1 MSELNGTTTSS
12 LNARPS
18 APLNTAAKVS
28 QNSGQPLP
36 TQTVEKAGPAI
47 VLPSVSSDTK
57 AQEETVEIKATQA
70 SEAEEL
76 ELAVAKLNDYVQ
88 QTERKLNFQVDEES
102 GLTVIRVF
110 DKQSDEL
117 IRQIP
122 SEEVVSL
129 AQKLNQEE
137 PLMLFSAQV

>member
-1 MSELNGTTTSS
+1 MSDMNGTTTSS

-18 APLNTAAKVS
+18 APLKAAES
-28 QNSGQPLP
+28 TTENGQFLP
-36 TQTVEKAGPAI
+36 VKTVDKAGSAI
-47 VLPSVSSDTK
+47 ALPSASSETNAEEGK
-57 AQEETVEIKATQA
+57 AVQKTAKA

-88 QTERKLNFQVDEES
+88 LTERKLNFQVDEES
-102 GLTVIRVF
+102 GMTIIRVY

-122 SEEVVSL
+122 GEEVVSL

>member
-18 APLNTAAKVS
+18 APLNPAAKTNP
-28 QNSGQPLP
+28 NSGQPLP
-36 TQTVEKAGPAI
+36 TQTVEKAGSALG
-47 VLPSVSSDTK
+47 LPSASSDTN
-57 AQEETVEIKATQA
+57 AQEDKVEAIATQA
-70 SEAEEL
+70 SQAEEL

-88 QTERKLNFQVDEES
+88 HTERKLNFQVDEES
-102 GLTVIRVF
+102 GLTIIRVF

>member
-1 MSELNGTTTSS
+1 MSELNGTTNSS
-12 LNARPS
+12 LSTRPS
-18 APLNTAAKVS
+18 APLKPTAETTPK
-28 QNSGQPLP
+28 SGQFLP
-36 TQTVEKAGPAI
+36 TMTVEKAGLANAT
-47 VLPSVSSDTK
+47 PSASSETK
-57 AQEETVEIKATQA
+57 AQEAQVEVTATQA
-70 SEAEEL
+70 SEAKDL

>member
-12 LNARPS
+12 LSARPS
-18 APLNTAAKVS
+18 ASLNPAATTD

-36 TQTVEKAGPAI
+36 THTVEKAGPAI

-57 AQEETVEIKATQA
+57 AQEDKASVTSA
-70 SEAEEL
+70 KTSEAEEL